1 MKVALKNNFMQF
13 DDLFVREKDGN
24 IILRKDA
31 IGMHRFMAFYY
42 NWPDPTLR
50 PDLSN
55 LLKQSE
61 EKQQRMWPGY
71 NGHLVMG
78 ANVTIRGGAYI
89 GENNV
94 DYSIDPARR
103 TRTFKLIL
111 TVRDFIGKKCL
122 NDEEYLRTVQQSNKE
137 FAVIADTPKKD
148 SQSMYAPGIATV
160 NTYDFYNV
168 FHEILNS
175 RFGPVKEFYRSEKEA
190 RSFEITVK
198 IDKEFHLHYSE
209 IDSVKIYNWTRFEF
223 RMFPSRKKM
232 FTWMKGKSAFTSA
245 RPTKFEPNKVL
256 NQSYACLDKLK
267 QLNSQLGTFEFTRV
281 ENLSKELVEILTKHP
296 NSFDELMEKSI
307 ASKVKFE
314 NFTSELKKLKD
325 KVKQVSK
332 MPYFNKLCEMCE
344 EKVKPS
350 QK

>member
-24 IILRKDA
+24 IILRPDA

-42 NWPDPTLR
+42 NWPDASLR
-50 PDLSN
+50 PDLRN
-55 LLKQSE
+55 LLKGSE
-61 EKQQRMWPGY
+61 EKQQKMWPGQ

-122 NDEEYLRTVQQSNKE
+122 NDEEYLRTIQQSNKE
-137 FAVIADTPKKD
+137 FVVISDTPKKD

-168 FHEILNS
+168 FHEVLNS

-209 IDSVKIYNWTRFEF
+209 IDSVKIYNWARFEF

-245 RPTKFEPNKVL
+245 KPIEFEINKVL
-256 NQSYACLDKLK
+256 NQSYSCVEKLRSMNA
-267 QLNSQLGTFEFTRV
+267 QMESFEFNRI
-281 ENLSKELVEILTKHP
+281 ENLSKELVEVLTKHP
-296 NSFDELMEKSI
+296 HSFDELMQFNI
-307 ASKVKFE
+307 AAKVKYE
-314 NFTSELKKLKD
+314 NFTGELMKLQD
-325 KVKQVSK
+325 KIKQF
-332 MPYFNKLCEMCE
+332 PRLHYLNKICEICR
-344 EKVKPS
+344 EKVRPKKP
-350 QK
+350 